1 MAGGITADIAQD
13 TAAQSSYQSYMSEAT
28 RAKLGHTATLLS
40 KWAGMDVI
48 FIGPD
53 DVDEGRNAPEE
64 SFVNNVMKQHP
75 SYGDVGV
82 NGKSLFEIQTQH
94 INTGGPHSVA
104 ITPGLIDVLEKED
117 NIPIERNAPLSRE
130 VCIVYNPWLDLS
142 AEEIAAEKTH
152 INGQPLYNV
161 PGTSQE
167 WNTIFN
173 AHEIAGHCK
182 NRDTEKTS
190 DSDTYKVQNLR
201 ESNADLEGI
210 EQAREAGVSET
221 TIDAFKDMN
230 LLATVLPTSHLDHAT
245 GLDTMTPHAHP
256 EHAEE
261 TLTLKE
267 NFDKAVYKKFLGED
281 ISRKYAE
288 EIDKKTPL
296 EIRDDMADAAKGYP
310 YAMAKLVIEV
320 GESPEVKEAPWYD
333 ASRMPKI
340 MEHFSKA
347 AEAHLK
353 PPAAEAEKLQKET
366 LAIEMDEVREDF
378 VDEMETPA
386 TKMPTASLPPSL
398 GR

>member
-142 AEEIAAEKTH
+142 AEEIAAEKH
-152 INGQPLYNV
+152 ILTDNRYIMF
-161 PGTSQE
+161 PG
-167 WNTIFN
+167 
-173 AHEIAGHCK
+173 
-182 NRDTEKTS
+182 
-190 DSDTYKVQNLR
+190 
-201 ESNADLEGI
+201 
-210 EQAREAGVSET
+210 QARNGIRFSMPMKLPDIVKIVIRKKQAIAT
-221 TIDAFKDMN
+221 PIKFK
-230 LLATVLPTSHLDHAT
+230 
-245 GLDTMTPHAHP
+245 
-256 EHAEE
+256 
-261 TLTLKE
+261 
-267 NFDKAVYKKFLGED
+267 
-281 ISRKYAE
+281 IYANQMP
-288 EIDKKTPL
+288 IW
-296 EIRDDMADAAKGYP
+296 KG
-310 YAMAKLVIEV
+310 
-320 GESPEVKEAPWYD
+320 
-333 ASRMPKI
+333 
-340 MEHFSKA
+340 
-347 AEAHLK
+347 
-353 PPAAEAEKLQKET
+353 
-366 LAIEMDEVREDF
+366 
-378 VDEMETPA
+378 
-386 TKMPTASLPPSL
+386 
-398 GR
+398 